1 MSQPTTLVN
10 GLKRKK
16 MGGLHTYNHA
26 RFGCIS
32 QRERERGWRPTKRN
46 SDEREQHYLS
56 ATGRILIHSKFNLAC
71 NMAEDEVTL
80 YGYWRSSCSWRVR
93 IGKLRLRRFCWDA
106 RGLHRT
112 HTPPP
117 PPVPPVPC
125 LQPIEEKWDR
135 SYLTAC
141 YIAHDVVQ
149 NVWPAAPSVYR
160 DVRAAGVQRAASRCT
175 AGIERNLNDT
185 SSVLFFFF

>member
-1 MSQPTTLVN
+1 
-10 GLKRKK
+10 
-16 MGGLHTYNHA
+16 
-26 RFGCIS
+26 
-32 QRERERGWRPTKRN
+32 
-46 SDEREQHYLS
+46 
-56 ATGRILIHSKFNLAC
+56 
-71 NMAEDEVTL
+71 MAEDEVTL

-93 IGKLRLRRFCWDA
+93 IGKLRLRRFCCDA

-117 PPVPPVPC
+117 PPPPVPC

-185 SSVLFFFF
+185 SSVLFFFFKTFFSISVASRLGCVVVCTTTCCTHAVSEQLRNRCWVYNPDV

>member
-56 ATGRILIHSKFNLAC
+56 ATGRILIHSKLTWAC

-93 IGKLRLRRFCWDA
+93 IGKLRLRRFCCDA

-112 HTPPP
+112 PPP
-117 PPVPPVPC
+117 PPPVPC